1 MRPIHYDLEHMTDS
15 HELPLHGELARLLP
29 LLPVLDAVGQT
40 RHVTAAAELLGVPQP
55 TVSRALAR
63 AAAVVGTDLVRKEGR
78 GIRLTPAAEQLL
90 PAVRRALEGLQ
101 AGLDEL
107 HERRQEARGVVRL
120 SFQMTFGE
128 AAVPAL
134 IRGFRPAHP
143 EVRFEL
149 VQGSRQRCL
158 DVLAAGEVDLS
169 IVSPVPRPGRQF
181 DSDTL
186 CVQPLRLAVPAG
198 HRLARRGR
206 VRFEEAAREPFVVLE
221 RGYGMRSIMDRLFRE
236 AGVRPDIAFQGQD
249 SRTLLGL
256 VSAGLGVALVPPSR
270 AAHSAVHTPDLG
282 WVEVELEDVDAVRE
296 IGLVWPRIVGESLQV
311 RLFREHILGEEP
323 GALLDA
329 FGI

>member
-1 MRPIHYDLEHMTDS
+1 MPRS
-15 HELPLHGELARLLP
+15 HEIQPLHGELGQLLP
-29 LLPVLDAVGQT
+29 LIPVLDAVGQT

-63 AAAVVGTDLVRKEGR
+63 AAAVVGTELVRKEGR

-90 PAVRRALEGLQ
+90 PSVRAALESLQ
-101 AGLDEL
+101 DAIDQL

-134 IRGFRPAHP
+134 IRSFRSRHP
-143 EVRFEL
+143 DVRFEL
-149 VQGSRQRCL
+149 IQGSRERCL
-158 DVLAAGEVDLS
+158 DVLATGDVDLS
-169 IVSPVPRPGRQF
+169 VVSPVPRPGRQL
-181 DSDTL
+181 DARTL

-198 HRLARRGR
+198 HRLAERGS
-206 VRFEEAAREPFVVLE
+206 VHFAEAAGEPFVVLE
-221 RGYGMRSIMDRLFRE
+221 RGYGMRSIGDRLFRD
-236 AGVRPDIAFQGQD
+236 AGVRPDIAFEGQD

-270 AAHSAVHTPDLG
+270 ARHSAVHAPGLG
-282 WVEVELEDVDAVRE
+282 WVELELEDADAVRE
-296 IGLVWPRIVGESLQV
+296 IGLVWPKIVGEPLPV
-311 RLFREHILGEEP
+311 RLFREHVLSEP
-323 GALLDA
+323 ADALLDA

>member
-1 MRPIHYDLEHMTDS
+1 MSEIPVQETPVQGRVQA
-15 HELPLHGELARLLP
+15 LHGELGRLLP

-40 RHVTAAAELLGVPQP
+40 RHVTAAADLLGVPQP

-63 AAAVVGTDLVRKEGR
+63 AAAVVGTELVRKEGR

-90 PAVRRALEGLQ
+90 PAVSAALQNLQ
-101 AGLDEL
+101 AALDEL

-134 IRGFRPAHP
+134 IRGFRRAHP
-143 EVRFEL
+143 DVRFEL
-149 VQGSRQRCL
+149 IQGSRQRCL
-158 DVLAAGEVDLS
+158 DVLAAGDVDLS
-169 IVSPVPRPGRQF
+169 IVSPVPAPGRQL
-181 DSDTL
+181 DAATL
-186 CVQPLRLAVPAG
+186 SVQPLRLAVPAG
-198 HRLARRGR
+198 HWLAGRRS
-206 VRFEEAAREPFVVLE
+206 VRFEEAAGEPFVVLE

-236 AGVRPDIAFQGQD
+236 AGVRPDIAFHGQD

-270 AAHSAVHTPDLG
+270 ATHSAVHARELG
-282 WVEVELEDVDAVRE
+282 WVEVVLEDAGAVRE
-296 IGLVWPRIVGESLQV
+296 IGLVWPKIVGEPQQV
-311 RLFREHILGEEP
+311 RLFREYVLAEP
-323 GALLDA
+323 QDALLDA

>member
-1 MRPIHYDLEHMTDS
+1 MDGDPGLVQ
-15 HELPLHGELARLLP
+15 PLHGELGRLLP

-63 AAAVVGTDLVRKEGR
+63 AAAVVGTELVRKDGR
-78 GIRLTPAAEQLL
+78 GIRLTAAAEQLL
-90 PAVRRALEGLQ
+90 PAVRGALQDLQ
-101 AGLDEL
+101 SALDEL
-107 HERRQEARGVVRL
+107 HERREEARGVVRL

-134 IRGFRPAHP
+134 IRSFRRTHP
-143 EVRFEL
+143 DVRFEL
-149 VQGSRQRCL
+149 IQGSRQRCL
-158 DVLAAGEVDLS
+158 DVLGSGEVDLS
-169 IVSPVPRPGRQF
+169 IVSPVPPPGRQL
-181 DSDTL
+181 DSATL
-186 CVQPLRLAVPAG
+186 SVQPLRLAVPAG
-198 HRLARRGR
+198 HWLAGRRS
-206 VRFEEAAREPFVVLE
+206 VRFVEAAGEPFVVLE

-270 AAHSAVHTPDLG
+270 ASHSAVHAREIG
-282 WVEVELEDVDAVRE
+282 WVELEIEDVDAVRE
-296 IGLVWPRIVGESLQV
+296 IGLVWPKIVGEPRQV
-311 RLFREHILGEEP
+311 RLFREHVVAEP
-323 GALLDA
+323 SGALLDA